1 MGLAMAVKRTG
12 FRYAS
17 EWGAGTVQACLG
29 VTAVEPYHRRM
40 TGGTKTRRGV
50 MRLLHG
56 AAFAPLLTACGVEGG
71 STQAPAALV
80 SGEMA
85 PEVEIYHQHS
95 AAFMDGLLESYHQE
109 QSRVRAR
116 GVVVSGGYEGLLE
129 KIQLLASAGTPPA
142 VAQAGFTYT
151 RFMAKRIPMRPVA
164 DFIAAERFSTS
175 DIWPSMLKLGQ
186 DLSGKQWGLP
196 FAVSTPI
203 FYYNANLLERAG
215 LDPNKAARTWE
226 ELRAHAQKLT
236 QGEQKGVAF
245 NYTIT
250 GNWTFQ
256 AMVECAGGRMCS
268 PDGLKVMFNEPPGV
282 RALTYW
288 TDLVIR
294 DGVTVPTLYSGAA
307 TAFYTAKLAY
317 INTTTASLDGIR
329 TSVQFPKEQLR
340 TTLFPTDGTKP
351 RRVPAGGNNIFVLG
365 STPPL
370 QRAGWDLV
378 KFLVSPVGTSKMSQ
392 TSGYMAVR
400 KSTLD
405 KPEQMGTYLKENPIA
420 RTTYDQVNDMVGW
433 HEWETSDAVQVRTI
447 ILKAQESALKGEQTP
462 GRALDDAAAQVT
474 PLLG

>member
-1 MGLAMAVKRTG
+1 MDRGVVSRRRMVRAGVGLAGAMGAVG
-12 FRYAS
+12 LA
-17 EWGAGTVQACLG
+17 
-29 VTAVEPYHRRM
+29 
-40 TGGTKTRRGV
+40 
-50 MRLLHG
+50 
-56 AAFAPLLTACGVEGG
+56 ACGAEGQG
-71 STQAPAALV
+71 KTNVSPALV
-80 SGEMA
+80 TGEMA
-85 PEVEIYHQHS
+85 PEVEIYHQHG
-95 AAFMDGLLESYHQE
+95 AAFIDNLLEAYHQE
-109 QSRVRAR
+109 QSRVKAR

-129 KIQLLASAGTPPA
+129 KLQLLASAGTPPA

-164 DFIAAERFSTS
+164 DFMAAERFNTA
-175 DIWPSMLKLGQ
+175 DIWPAMLKLGQ
-186 DLSGKQWGLP
+186 DAAGKQWGLP

-215 LDPNKAARTWE
+215 LDPNKPAKTWE
-226 ELRAHAQKLT
+226 ELRAQAQKLT
-236 QGEQKGVAF
+236 QGDQKGVAF

-268 PDGLKVMFNEPPGV
+268 PDGLMVKFNEPPGV

-288 TDLVIR
+288 TDLVLR
-294 DGVTVPTLYSGAA
+294 DQVTVPTLYSGAA
-307 TAFYTAKLAY
+307 TAFYTGKLAY

-329 TSVQFPKEQLR
+329 TSIQFPKDQLR
-340 TTLFPTDGTKP
+340 TTLFPTDGSKP

-365 STPPL
+365 ATPQL

-378 KFLVSPVGTSKMSQ
+378 KYLVSATGTSKMSQ

-405 KPEQMGTYLKENPIA
+405 KAELMGTYLKENPIA

-447 ILKAQESALKGEQTP
+447 ILKAQEDALKGEKTP
-462 GRALDDAAAQVT
+462 SRALEDAAAQVR